1 MFYRR
6 VCYPIPSLLSP
17 FPACSIFE
25 DSPSSLKK
33 TPKARRLCCPQAGY
47 PNTDPMQA
55 EATYILHAPSVEK
68 KQPLF
73 AGTKE
78 NGFNNARYADFLRYC
93 VNYAEIN

>member
-1 MFYRR
+1 M
-6 VCYPIPSLLSP
+6 LSNTLSAES
-17 FPACSIFE
+17 FSRLF
-25 DSPSSLKK
+25 DFWGLSSSLKK
-33 TPKARRLCCPQAGY
+33 TPKSRRFCCPKAGY

-78 NGFNNARYADFLRYC
+78 NGFNNARYTDFLRFC

>member
-1 MFYRR
+1 
-6 VCYPIPSLLSP
+6 
-17 FPACSIFE
+17 
-25 DSPSSLKK
+25 
-33 TPKARRLCCPQAGY
+33 
-47 PNTDPMQA
+47 MQA

-78 NGFNNARYADFLRYC
+78 NGFNNARYTDFLRFC